1 MNIKKKL
8 IDKIKKNGSIN
19 IGEFIQI
26 CQFEKDGYYLKNNPI
41 GRANDFITSPEISQ
55 MFGEILAIFLINYW
69 EKNIKTNFN
78 LVELGPGK
86 GTLLKDILRTSS
98 INQNFLNCINLT
110 LIEKNESLIDI
121 QKKIINYENIT
132 WFKEFNIYNK
142 NIPSIIYSNEFFDC
156 FPVRQFHKKKEWYE
170 KYIHYNE
177 VEQNF
182 ALVSQQVEDKK
193 ILKSLE
199 KFDKV
204 KVAEIASSRDEYFKL
219 VCKFIKKHKGVF
231 ITIDY
236 GYKDP
241 PNHLSLQTIYQHK
254 KTHLFENIGN
264 QDITA
269 HVNFDKFIFIANEY
283 NLKVETFCSQK
294 KFLISC
300 GIHERKKNLLKN
312 KSNETI
318 KKINSEYDRLVD
330 NSQMGEIF
338 KVLVISCF

>member
-19 IGEFIQI
+19 VAEFIQI

-41 GRANDFITSPEISQ
+41 GRDNDFITSPEISQ
-55 MFGEILAIFLINYW
+55 MFGEVLAIFLINYW
-69 EKNIKTNFN
+69 ENKIKNNFN

-86 GTLLKDILRTSS
+86 GTLLNDILRTSTL
-98 INQNFLNCINLT
+98 NQKFLNSMNLT
-110 LIEKNESLIDI
+110 LIEKNKSLIDI
-121 QKKIINYENIT
+121 QKKNMNPKSIT
-132 WFKEFNIYNK
+132 WCEEFDISDK

-156 FPVRQFHKKKEWYE
+156 FPVQQFHKKEKWYE
-170 KYIHYNE
+170 KYVNYNE

-182 ALVSQQVEDKK
+182 ALVSKQVEDEK

-199 KFDKV
+199 KFEQV
-204 KVAEIASSRDEYFKL
+204 KVAEISRSRDEYFKL
-219 VCKFIKKHKGVF
+219 VCEFIKKHKGVF

-236 GYKDP
+236 GYKNP
-241 PNHLSLQTIYQHK
+241 PDLLSLQTIYKHK
-254 KTHLFENIGN
+254 KTHLFENLGN

-269 HVNFDKFIFIANEY
+269 HVNFDELIFIANEY
-283 NLKVETFCSQK
+283 NLKVEIFCSQK
-294 KFLISC
+294 DFLISC
-300 GIHERKKNLLKN
+300 GIQERKKNLQKN
-312 KSNETI
+312 KSDKAI
-318 KKINSEYDRLVD
+318 KKINAEYDRLVD

>member
-1 MNIKKKL
+1 MNIKEIL
-8 IDKIKKNGSIN
+8 IDKIKKKGILNVA
-19 IGEFIQI
+19 EFIQI

-55 MFGEILAIFLINYW
+55 MFGEVLAIFLIHYW
-69 EKNIKTNFN
+69 ENKIKNNFN

-98 INQNFLNCINLT
+98 INQNFLKSMSLT
-110 LIEKNESLIDI
+110 IIEKNKSLIDI
-121 QKKIINYENIT
+121 QKKIMNSQNIT
-132 WFKEFNIYNK
+132 WSEEFNIANK

-156 FPVRQFHKKKEWYE
+156 FPVRQFHKKEKWYE
-170 KYIHYNE
+170 KHVNYNE
-177 VEQNF
+177 VEQKF
-182 ALVSQQVEDKK
+182 TLISQQVVDKK

-199 KFDKV
+199 KFDQV
-204 KVAEIASSRDEYFKL
+204 KVAEISHSRDKYFKL
-219 VCKFIKKHKGVF
+219 VCSFIKKYKGVF

-236 GYKDP
+236 GYKNP
-241 PNHLSLQTIYQHK
+241 PNHLSLQTIYKHN
-254 KTHLFENIGN
+254 KTHLFENIGS

-269 HVNFDKFIFIANEY
+269 YVNFDELMLIANEY
-283 NLKVETFCSQK
+283 NLKIETFCSQK
-294 KFLISC
+294 NFLISC
-300 GIHERKKNLLKN
+300 GIEERKKNLLKN

-318 KKINSEYDRLVD
+318 NKINAEYDRLVE